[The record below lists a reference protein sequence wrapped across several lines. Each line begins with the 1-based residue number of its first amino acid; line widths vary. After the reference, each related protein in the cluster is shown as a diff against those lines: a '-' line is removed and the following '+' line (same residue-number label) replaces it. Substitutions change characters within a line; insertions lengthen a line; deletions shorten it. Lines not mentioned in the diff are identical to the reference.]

1 MGESWVILLAWGAVY
16 SAGDLPPGVQERPG
30 FDLAVRAI
38 AVREEWIVQG
48 QDCTLCSARAAR
60 FDCEGMPPLWIFA
73 VLPSRNW
80 ISEQRRFAQGH
91 LDWLDDQIA
100 LTPPGGRRNDLE
112 DWREEAARLDRLYEW
127 VASAQLQISDPPAV
141 VAARQALG
149 HVRDMIGRD
158 APERGALP
166 PVVPLWRFRRV
177 R

>member
-16 SAGDLPPGVQERPG
+16 SAGDLPPGVQDRPG

-48 QDCTLCSARAAR
+48 QDCSLCSARAAR

-73 VLPSRNW
+73 VLPSRAW
-80 ISEQRRFAQGH
+80 VGEQRRFAQGH
-91 LDWLDDQIA
+91 LDWL
-100 LTPPGGRRNDLE
+100 
-112 DWREEAARLDRLYEW
+112 EEAARLDRLYEW
-127 VASAQLQISDPPAV
+127 IASAQLQISDPPAV

-158 APERGALP
+158 ALERGALP